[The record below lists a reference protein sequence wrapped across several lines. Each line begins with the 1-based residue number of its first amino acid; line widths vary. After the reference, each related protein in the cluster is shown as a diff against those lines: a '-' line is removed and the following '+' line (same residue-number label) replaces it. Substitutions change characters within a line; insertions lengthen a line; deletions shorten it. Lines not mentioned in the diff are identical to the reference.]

1 MTNNSMIIFEQLK
14 EVKSNIP
21 FIQKF
26 IGFSMYRA
34 VCCNHKKIQFDIP
47 QSVDEASTFES
58 FKQIKEMENHLKKY
72 PKCKMIRSVL
82 D

>member
-72 PKCKMIRSVL
+72 PKCKMIRSL
-82 D
+82 I

>member
-1 MTNNSMIIFEQLK
+1 MIIFEQLK
-14 EVKSNIP
+14 ELKKISPLIAKSID
-21 FIQKF
+21 
-26 IGFSMYRA
+26 FSMLKA
-34 VCCNHKKIQFDIP
+34 KCINHKTISFDIP

-72 PKCKMIRSVL
+72 PKCKMIRSLL

>member
-14 EVKSNIP
+14 ELKKISPLIDKSID
-21 FIQKF
+21 
-26 IGFSMYRA
+26 FSMLKA
-34 VCCNHKKIQFDIP
+34 KCTNHKTISFDIP

-72 PKCKMIRSVL
+72 PKCKMIRSL
-82 D
+82 ID